1 VSAAEKYEQLR
12 NAVKYVAAAYIVVFV
27 AVLAYVA
34 IIGAKLQR
42 LTRELAELTDSVRAR
57 AGESPSDG

>member
-12 NAVKYVAAAYIVVFV
+12 DAVKYLAAAYIVVFV

-34 IIGAKLQR
+34 IVGAKLQR
-42 LTRELAELTDSVRAR
+42 LTRELAELTDRVRAR
-57 AGESPSDG
+57 VGESPSDG